1 MALSFALSFPKGYFR
16 TGWGLPKEGS
26 ALGYP
31 RVGLRKELR
40 VEVEGPEEFLWSLGT
55 AAVTSAALAQP
66 PSRPR
71 RVPGG
76 PVAGDW
82 ERSPAGPRAGPAREG
97 EALAAVARPLGLRPP
112 RRPSW
117 ASALAL
123 SSQSPVQLRGALGRG
138 ALGECGPSRRSPVCT
153 ALLEAGEG
161 SWGHVSGRVYTEEE
175 GNRPV
180 DLSSRNRS
188 FGSETCK
195 QGWLWGITQT
205 IASHWTSLW
214 GDGSF

>member
-1 MALSFALSFPKGYFR
+1 MFGRDAPQDDLSGFIPEDDFR
-16 TGWGLPKEGS
+16 TGWGMRKERG
-26 ALGYP
+26 ALGFP
-31 RVGLRKELR
+31 KVGLRKELG

-82 ERSPAGPRAGPAREG
+82 ERSPAGPRAGAAREG
-97 EALAAVARPLGLRPP
+97 ESLAAVARPLGLRPP

-123 SSQSPVQLRGALGRG
+123 SGRSRVQLRGALGSGPLENADPAAAPISAPLCWRRG
-138 ALGECGPSRRSPVCT
+138 K
-153 ALLEAGEG
+153 EAGG
-161 SWGHVSGRVYTEEE
+161 TSQV
-175 GNRPV
+175 
-180 DLSSRNRS
+180 
-188 FGSETCK
+188 
-195 QGWLWGITQT
+195 
-205 IASHWTSLW
+205 AS
-214 GDGSF
+214 